1 MFHQT
6 EWFTLKHFL
15 TQTMQ
20 PCKSGI
26 YNLNG
31 SRYFRP
37 DRSNKEIFFNVASI
51 QQYQTSLD
59 WESMRHFLC
68 LDPDKVAVEDD
79 GMVATADGDQ
89 IRRTLPDFRNP
100 SQPW

>member
-1 MFHQT
+1 
-6 EWFTLKHFL
+6 
-15 TQTMQ
+15 MQ

-37 DRSNKEIFFNVASI
+37 DRSNKEIFFNGASI